1 MANLTDFMLERIF
14 GAPALRSVDTTTG
27 GTQPQTSTQVE
38 KPGPGPAGPHGSQMF
53 RPVTDP
59 IMPTA
64 TMPKASL
71 PSAAMPQVP
80 QAKTPYA
87 VRTPD
92 QPPPGG
98 TQKRSG
104 YVPAVD
110 TKDISSW
117 DGVPAQAAFGPAGI
131 GATQAA
137 PLPLAQMAKSGLD
150 FAEETNEPIRYIP
163 SYTDEGGTLRIRSG
177 ISHDEDYERYK
188 DTGAEIRT
196 PSGQESLERFTDGGI
211 LGILESVLT
220 GQETLDEAVF
230 EPLMSKAEVVND
242 INTRVGNL
250 RKWWAGDDPFTSEDD
265 RALMIT
271 LPNGNTWRA
280 PRNQQDQG
288 HVTTYRSLADGTVLS
303 DGQLVND
310 VIPINNGADGYR
322 LPDGRVV
329 DAAVVADPKFHHS
342 AFPDGTI
349 YMNADASLSP
359 EVREAYTKQIGTDE
373 MDVPI
378 DEWDPKNAPDGGV
391 MGGSGFLNL
400 GVADP
405 RAPWENERGDF
416 ILESDY
422 WDESPDGRSV
432 LERSAIDEMAP
443 WMLDMTLN
451 SAPYYVPGYNLVS
464 GASAALPYL
473 FGYDGESYMPEGSGL
488 SQLDKLGEGTYR
500 YDELSNA
507 QRAGGFLSPLVEA
520 YVERLGGTIGGL
532 GDIVLK
538 GPLGNTRPGK
548 WLKETPF
555 GKFLMDAGGEGAE
568 ELLTA
573 PLDKLKTEGM
583 RNYGRDY
590 YLDNTTGELV
600 FDGDTSTIDRIMS
613 LGTDELK
620 AFLSGT
626 ALGGS
631 TSLVTQGL
639 SGGFRRNP
647 SIPEVPSIPR
657 ATPEELR
664 QMEEEYSRRHA
675 PTED

>member
-1 MANLTDFMLERIF
+1 MANLTEFILGRF
-14 GAPALRSVDTTTG
+14 GDTTTG
-27 GTQPQTSTQVE
+27 DVQPQPSTQVE
-38 KPGPGPAGPHGSQMF
+38 KPGIVPTGPHGAQMF
-53 RPVTDP
+53 EPVTNP

-64 TMPKASL
+64 TMPKPGLPTITVPNVSRPNSVKP
-71 PSAAMPQVP
+71 PSAPRSAESIVSS
-80 QAKTPYA
+80 
-87 VRTPD
+87 
-92 QPPPGG
+92 PGALEPG
-98 TQKRSG
+98 S
-104 YVPAVD
+104 PL
-110 TKDISSW
+110 
-117 DGVPAQAAFGPAGI
+117 
-131 GATQAA
+131 A
-137 PLPLAQMAKSGLD
+137 PLAVGAGHFLD
-150 FAEETNEPIRYIP
+150 KAEETSVPKNYIP
-163 SYTDEGGTLRIRSG
+163 VRTDPGGDLRIRSG
-177 ISHDEDYERYK
+177 VSDPLQYEEYEHSLSLPPQKPRRNILTGEMYTPPNFISSPTNQLERMFLPPRPLAAPGQTLTEPQIIEAMLDTKKDYGKAYM
-188 DTGAEIRT
+188 TAAEI
-196 PSGQESLERFTDGGI
+196 
-211 LGILESVLT
+211 
-220 GQETLDEAVF
+220 
-230 EPLMSKAEVVND
+230 VND
-242 INTRVGNL
+242 VNTRFGNL
-250 RKWWAGDDPFTSEDD
+250 RKWGLGDDPFTQEDD

-280 PRNQQDQG
+280 PRNQEDQG

-303 DGQLVND
+303 DEQLVND
-310 VIPINNGADGYR
+310 VTPINNGADGYR

-329 DAAVVADPKFHHS
+329 DAMVVADPKFHHS
-342 AFPDGTI
+342 SFPDGTI

-416 ILESDY
+416 IFESDY

-432 LERSAIDEMAP
+432 LERSAIDEIAP
-443 WMLDMTLN
+443 WMLDMQLN
-451 SAPYYVPGYNLVS
+451 SAPYYVPRYNLIS

-488 SQLDKLGEGTYR
+488 SKLGKLGEGTYR
-500 YDELSNA
+500 YDEMSNA
-507 QRAGGFLSPLVEA
+507 QRVGGFLSPLVEA
-520 YVERLGGTIGGL
+520 YVERAGGMIGGL

-555 GKFLMDAGGEGAE
+555 GKLLTDALGEGAE

-613 LGTDELK
+613 LGQDELK
-620 AFLSGT
+620 AGLSGA
-626 ALGGS
+626 ALGGA

-639 SGGFRRNP
+639 SGGFRRNA
-647 SIPEVPSIPR
+647 SIPEAPDIPR

-664 QMEEEYSRRHA
+664 QMEEEYNRRHA

>member
-1 MANLTDFMLERIF
+1 MANITEFMLERLL
-14 GAPALRSVDTTTG
+14 GDTTTG
-27 GTQPQTSTQVE
+27 GTQPQTE
-38 KPGPGPAGPHGSQMF
+38 KPGTGPAGPHGAQMF
-53 RPVTDP
+53 NPSTPITSSAPSPKPVT
-59 IMPTA
+59 PT
-64 TMPKASL
+64 TTASDVSRPRSIQ
-71 PSAAMPQVP
+71 PSPVQ
-80 QAKTPYA
+80 
-87 VRTPD
+87 
-92 QPPPGG
+92 
-98 TQKRSG
+98 RS
-104 YVPAVD
+104 AES
-110 TKDISSW
+110 TISSP
-117 DGVPAQAAFGPAGI
+117 GVFESGSPF
-131 GATQAA
+131 A
-137 PLPLAQMAKSGLD
+137 PLAVGAGHFLD
-150 FAEETNEPIRYIP
+150 KAEETSVPKNYIP
-163 SYTDEGGTLRIRSG
+163 VRTDPGRDLRIRSG
-177 ISHDEDYERYK
+177 VSDPPQYEKYEDSLSLPAQRPVQNMFTGEMYAPPNFISSPTNQLERMFLPPRPAHTPGQALTDAQIAEAILDTKQDYGKAYM
-188 DTGAEIRT
+188 TAAEI
-196 PSGQESLERFTDGGI
+196 
-211 LGILESVLT
+211 
-220 GQETLDEAVF
+220 
-230 EPLMSKAEVVND
+230 VND
-242 INTRVGNL
+242 VNTRLGNL
-250 RKWWAGDDPFTSEDD
+250 RKWGLGDDPFTKEDD

-280 PRNQQDQG
+280 PRNQEDQG

-303 DGQLVND
+303 DEQLVND

-329 DAAVVADPKFHHS
+329 DATVVADPKFHHS
-342 AFPDGTI
+342 SFPDGTI
-349 YMNADASLSP
+349 YMNTDTSLSP

-378 DEWDPKNAPDGGV
+378 DEWDPKNPPDGGV
-391 MGGSGFLNL
+391 MGGSGLLNL

-432 LERSAIDEMAP
+432 FERSAIDEMAP

-464 GASAALPYL
+464 GASAALPYV
-473 FGYDGESYMPEGSGL
+473 FGYDGESYMPEGSGI
-488 SQLDKLGEGTYR
+488 SNLDELGNGTYR

-507 QRAGGFLSPLVEA
+507 QRIGGFLSPLVEG
-520 YVERLGGTIGGL
+520 YVERAGGMIGGL
-532 GDIVLK
+532 GDILLK
-538 GPLGNTRPGK
+538 GKLGKTPVGK
-548 WLKETPF
+548 WLKEAP
-555 GKFLMDAGGEGAE
+555 GGRFLTAAGGEGVE
-568 ELLTA
+568 ELFTA
-573 PLDKLKTEGM
+573 PLDKLKTEGL

-613 LGTDELK
+613 LGQDELK

-639 SGGFRRNP
+639 SGGFRRGS
-647 SIPEVPSIPR
+647 SIPEVPAIPR

-664 QMEEEYSRRHA
+664 QMEEEYNRRHA